1 MAQPTPPSES
11 PPAAATSPGI
21 ELGNVPAANNASTNV
36 SDTNTN
42 GANLDVRDPS
52 PLSRTDLFL
61 DRDESKTIGR
71 ERSESIA
78 ASQNASD
85 SIVRRL
91 SKTFQDLDMP
101 RGFLAAT
108 ADMSSTV
115 VAAAR
120 PPSGTRT
127 RSPTVTNS
135 EERIR
140 TQEQLQQQRKASL
153 KSGESNTLAT
163 LDERQHAASVDV
175 LRKQDSD
182 RAYSGKDGKAETSPT
197 TPAVT
202 GSAAAGE
209 SVALDADAEVPLY
222 SEYVNGY
229 HFPPKYSFGESAR
242 QGGVAF
248 WHYFTTPVGFFVVL
262 YGCNVVAWGG
272 MLFLLLC
279 NASPRMCHPTCNDI
293 NSPRRKWIEID
304 SQVVNGL
311 FCVTGFGLAPWRLRD
326 MYYYLQ
332 WRVAKKEQGLRRLAG
347 VHRGWLR
354 LPGSEDLPIT
364 TGPANVPP
372 ETPCSAIPFPES
384 KIPDLPLT
392 GQRAPPTRHW
402 VIVFI
407 LCMNLGNTFL
417 QAVLCGFMWGMNR
430 YTRPSWSTGLF
441 VALGCI
447 AGALGGLG
455 MFFEGKRVKGIE
467 GVPLTDEDRAKLLRD
482 REKGIYHYNN
492 LKGKKPKE
500 QVADPEAGQK
510 R

>member
-1 MAQPTPPSES
+1 MAQSTSPSAS
-11 PPAAATSPGI
+11 LPAMATSSGI
-21 ELGNVPAANNASTNV
+21 EMGSVPAGNGV
-36 SDTNTN
+36 SGNTDDTN
-42 GANLDVRDPS
+42 NLDAQDPS
-52 PLSRTDLFL
+52 PLARTDLSR
-61 DRDESKTIGR
+61 DRDETKTIGR

-78 ASQNASD
+78 ASQTTSG
-85 SIVRRL
+85 SITRRL
-91 SKTFQDLDMP
+91 SKTLQELDMP

-115 VAAAR
+115 VTAAR
-120 PPSGTRT
+120 SRAGTRT
-127 RSPTVTNS
+127 RSPTVTDP
-135 EERIR
+135 EERMRI
-140 TQEQLQQQRKASL
+140 QQQLQQQRKTSL
-153 KSGESNTLAT
+153 KSGDSNMLAT
-163 LDERQHAASVDV
+163 LDERLRTASMDV
-175 LRKQDSD
+175 SRKEDNET
-182 RAYSGKDGKAETSPT
+182 AYSSKDAMAKTPPT
-197 TPAVT
+197 TTVAG
-202 GSAAAGE
+202 GSAAVENATT
-209 SVALDADAEVPLY
+209 LDTDGEVPLY

-229 HFPPKYSFGESAR
+229 HFPPKYSMGESLR
-242 QGGVAF
+242 QGAVAF
-248 WHYFTTPVGFFVVL
+248 WHYFMTPVGFLVVL

-279 NASPRMCHPTCNDI
+279 NAAPRMCHPTCNDI
-293 NSPRRKWIEID
+293 NSPRRIWIEID

-332 WRVAKKEQGLRRLAG
+332 WRVTKKEQGLRRLAG

-354 LPGSEDLPIT
+354 LPGSQELPIT

-372 ETPCSAIPFPES
+372 ETPCSAIPFPEC

-392 GQRAPPTRHW
+392 GLRAPPTRHW

-407 LCMNLGNTFL
+407 LCMSLGNTFL

-455 MFFEGKRVKGIE
+455 MFVEGKRVKGIE
-467 GVPLTDEDRAKLLRD
+467 GVPLTDEDRTKLMRD

-500 QVADPEAGQK
+500 QAVDVESGQK